1 MIQSTLT
8 RLEYWMTQAEFGPG
22 SGRRVC
28 KEVNGQRT
36 DETKN
41 RVDLPEDIIRDLV
54 ARKKKEE
61 GENARWGLGKIDT
74 LSRSEMKAIA
84 LEVTQKLHKTPVEQR
99 PVGRAF
105 ASPTRPLETFV
116 NNLLLGVIGDGK
128 RGKNKDGQE
137 RIILEDSRELVGD
150 LEKMMKVWEEEQRTH
165 TRACRRKD

>member
-1 MIQSTLT
+1 
-8 RLEYWMTQAEFGPG
+8 MTQAEFGPG

-28 KEVNGQRT
+28 REANGQRT
-36 DETKN
+36 YETKD
-41 RVDLPEDIIRDLV
+41 RVDLPEDMIRDLL

-61 GENARWGLGKIDT
+61 GENARWGLGKVDR

-99 PVGRAF
+99 PVGRDF

-116 NNLLLGVIGDGK
+116 NNLLVEVIGDGK

-150 LEKMMKVWEEEQRTH
+150 LEKMMKVWEEEH
-165 TRACRRKD
+165 TNPYPGL